1 MRAARVLLAAV
12 LALGAATATADAG
25 PGRDRIEQRLR
36 AVRNEAIGAQLG
48 LDPATM
54 ARLAS
59 VLARHDQALA
69 RHRDDARRLRR
80 AVDDAITGGDERAM
94 DAAVEALLVHRR
106 GTAALEEARL
116 RAARAV
122 LSPAQAARL
131 AIVLPLIE
139 RRMENRVRRALDR
152 RRDRRGGRWRGPDT
166 GMDR

>member
-1 MRAARVLLAAV
+1 
-12 LALGAATATADAG
+12 
-25 PGRDRIEQRLR
+25 
-36 AVRNEAIGAQLG
+36 
-48 LDPATM
+48 M
-54 ARLAS
+54 ARLSS
-59 VLARHDQALA
+59 VLARHDEALA

-152 RRDRRGGRWRGPDT
+152 RRDRRGGRWRGPGT
-166 GMDR
+166 GTDR